1 MGVLHKVST
10 KIKEIWSDIDHR
22 FIQDSRG
29 NLKVAINIESVYSSI
44 DNILRTRRGERVML
58 PEFGS
63 NLMDAVFEPLN
74 DTILKFLSRDLKETI
89 ERWDD
94 RVIVN
99 EVQIFQ
105 DPDYSSIS
113 LTVLF
118 IIKGYTNIFKYE
130 TQVRGEV

>member
-1 MGVLHKVST
+1 MGILHKVPT
-10 KIKEIWSDIDHR
+10 KIKEVWSDIDHR
-22 FIQDSRG
+22 FVQDSRG
-29 NLKVAINIESVYSSI
+29 NLKVAINIEAVYSSI

-99 EVQIFQ
+99 EVQIYQ

-118 IIKGYTNIFKYE
+118 IIKGYADIFKYE
-130 TQVRGEV
+130 TQIRGEV